1 MVISHYGSSPSYQ
14 KSPYIQF
21 KKSREEKEHSN
32 TFKELWKQWWQKKSS
47 SCHILIPTKL
57 LLSKSV
63 SNLQLGTAI
72 YNEQQSN
79 CFFSHKHNPTQHFPS
94 CVQQGSYL
102 YPGSSP
108 AIPLILYGSDIVIK
122 TEHKN
127 LIQHNLISNYLL
139 HWCLFHWR
147 ILFHLWTFEHLSSF
161 TNIVTYQLSHLPL
174 SVPEK

>member
-1 MVISHYGSSPSYQ
+1 MISHYGSSPSYHKKSLHPIQ
-14 KSPYIQF
+14 KITWGKGTFQYIQ
-21 KKSREEKEHSN
+21 SCESN
-32 TFKELWKQWWQKKSS
+32 GGRRSPLVVIFWSQQNFCYQNQSPTSS
-47 SCHILIPTKL
+47 LEQ
-57 LLSKSV
+57 LSTM
-63 SNLQLGTAI
+63 NNNPIA
-72 YNEQQSN
+72 
-79 CFFSHKHNPTQHFPS
+79 FFSHKHNPTQHFPS

-139 HWCLFHWR
+139 HWCLLDGR

-161 TNIVTYQLSHLPL
+161 TNIVTYQLSHLIL